1 MIVLKAVSKGCFF
14 IDRTMIIIFR
24 NQEHQLFILLCFNDG
39 IKKKITVPLTFIF
52 FLYNLK
58 IND

>member
-1 MIVLKAVSKGCFF
+1 
-14 IDRTMIIIFR
+14 MIIIFR

-39 IKKKITVPLTFIF
+39 IKKKITVPFLLIICKLTFIF